1 MKRMKHRRKRMETGV
16 LVLLI
21 IFLAAFIR
29 FYPTESEDR
38 GNLKDN
44 VTEAVKNARET
55 LTASATEVQQTQ
67 KIKTGDVPQ
76 RTQETSATQETSG
89 TQETSA
95 AQETS
100 GTQETSGQNTP
111 TTEVPQEVEFH
122 STAASGETMTN
133 AETTTETNAEI
144 NTGTTTETN
153 AETNEPSRRMIAD
166 KTSDLMTSSVTKT
179 ASEIFSEMSLSD
191 KIYQMMFVRPE
202 AITGVTT
209 ATVASDATRAAL
221 QKYPVG
227 GIVYSKSNMLS
238 KEQLASMISHTKSYA
253 KVPLFIATDEEG
265 GKVNRLMDSV
275 GTTKVDSPYSYK
287 DNGINTASC
296 NAKIIANDMNNLGFN
311 LNFAPVADV
320 WSNPNNAVIA
330 QRAYSNN
337 FRDAGNLVDAAVRGF
352 HEGGVCTTLKHF
364 PGHGDTYEDTHTST
378 AYVSKS
384 RDQLENEELQV
395 FRKGIEAGT
404 DLIMMGHIVIAD
416 IDNTA
421 PASLSEKVVTELL
434 RNEMNFTGLIITDS
448 LEMNAVSE
456 HYTGGEAA
464 VRAIKAGNDLLLE
477 PKDLNEAV
485 MAVMNAVS
493 QGEIT
498 EQQINEHVLRILEVK
513 ERAGIL

>member
-1 MKRMKHRRKRMETGV
+1 MKRMKHRRKRKRMETGV

-38 GNLKDN
+38 GNLRDN

-55 LTASATEVQQTQ
+55 LTASAAEVQQTQ
-67 KIKTGDVPQ
+67 KIKTGNVPQ

-95 AQETS
+95 AQKTS

-133 AETTTETNAEI
+133 AETTTETNAEFT
-144 NTGTTTETN
+144 TGTTTETN

-209 ATVASDATRAAL
+209 ATAASDATRAAL

-238 KEQLASMISHTKSYA
+238 KEQLAA
-253 KVPLFIATDEEG
+253 
-265 GKVNRLMDSV
+265 
-275 GTTKVDSPYSYK
+275 
-287 DNGINTASC
+287 
-296 NAKIIANDMNNLGFN
+296 
-311 LNFAPVADV
+311 
-320 WSNPNNAVIA
+320 
-330 QRAYSNN
+330 
-337 FRDAGNLVDAAVRGF
+337 
-352 HEGGVCTTLKHF
+352 
-364 PGHGDTYEDTHTST
+364 
-378 AYVSKS
+378 
-384 RDQLENEELQV
+384 
-395 FRKGIEAGT
+395 
-404 DLIMMGHIVIAD
+404 
-416 IDNTA
+416 
-421 PASLSEKVVTELL
+421 
-434 RNEMNFTGLIITDS
+434 
-448 LEMNAVSE
+448 
-456 HYTGGEAA
+456 
-464 VRAIKAGNDLLLE
+464 
-477 PKDLNEAV
+477 
-485 MAVMNAVS
+485 
-493 QGEIT
+493 
-498 EQQINEHVLRILEVK
+498 
-513 ERAGIL
+513 

>member
-1 MKRMKHRRKRMETGV
+1 MKRMKHRRKRKRMETGV

-76 RTQETSATQETSG
+76 RTQETSG

-133 AETTTETNAEI
+133 AETTTETNAEFT
-144 NTGTTTETN
+144 TGTTTETN

-209 ATVASDATRAAL
+209 ATAASDATRAAL

-337 FRDAGNLVDAAVRGF
+337 FREAGNLVDAAVRGF

-404 DLIMMGHIVIAD
+404 DLVMVGHMIVEN

>member
-1 MKRMKHRRKRMETGV
+1 MKRMKHRRKRKRMETGV

-55 LTASATEVQQTQ
+55 LTASAAEVQQTQ

-76 RTQETSATQETSG
+76 RTQETSATQEISG

-133 AETTTETNAEI
+133 AETTTGTTTETNAEFT
-144 NTGTTTETN
+144 TGTTTETN

-202 AITGVTT
+202 TITGVAT
-209 ATVASDATRAAL
+209 ATAASDATRAAL

-238 KEQLASMISHTKSYA
+238 KEQLASMISHTKSYT

-296 NAKIIANDMNNLGFN
+296 IAKIIANDMNNLGFN

-337 FRDAGNLVDAAVRGF
+337 
-352 HEGGVCTTLKHF
+352 
-364 PGHGDTYEDTHTST
+364 
-378 AYVSKS
+378 
-384 RDQLENEELQV
+384 
-395 FRKGIEAGT
+395 
-404 DLIMMGHIVIAD
+404 
-416 IDNTA
+416 
-421 PASLSEKVVTELL
+421 
-434 RNEMNFTGLIITDS
+434 
-448 LEMNAVSE
+448 
-456 HYTGGEAA
+456 
-464 VRAIKAGNDLLLE
+464 
-477 PKDLNEAV
+477 
-485 MAVMNAVS
+485 
-493 QGEIT
+493 
-498 EQQINEHVLRILEVK
+498 
-513 ERAGIL
+513 

>member
-1 MKRMKHRRKRMETGV
+1 MKRMKHRRKRKRMETGV

-38 GNLKDN
+38 GKLKDN

-76 RTQETSATQETSG
+76 RTQETSG

-100 GTQETSGQNTP
+100 STQETSGQNTP

-133 AETTTETNAEI
+133 AETTTETNAEFT
-144 NTGTTTETN
+144 TGTTTETN

-209 ATVASDATRAAL
+209 ATAASDATRAAL

-404 DLIMMGHIVIAD
+404 DLIMISHVIIED

-493 QGEIT
+493 QREIT

>member
-1 MKRMKHRRKRMETGV
+1 MKRMKHRRKRKRMETGV

-76 RTQETSATQETSG
+76 RTQETSG

-133 AETTTETNAEI
+133 AETTTETNAEFT
-144 NTGTTTETN
+144 TGTTTETN

-209 ATVASDATRAAL
+209 ATAASDATRAAL

-238 KEQLASMISHTKSYA
+238 KEQLAGMISHTKSYA

-337 FRDAGNLVDAAVRGF
+337 FREAGNLVDAAVRGF

-404 DLIMMGHIVIAD
+404 DLVMVGHMIVEN

>member
-1 MKRMKHRRKRMETGV
+1 MKRMKHRRKRKRMETGV

-76 RTQETSATQETSG
+76 RTQETSG

-133 AETTTETNAEI
+133 AETTTETNAEFT
-144 NTGTTTETN
+144 TGATTETN

-209 ATVASDATRAAL
+209 ATAASDATRAAL

-227 GIVYSKSNMLS
+227 GIVYSKSNILS

-337 FRDAGNLVDAAVRGF
+337 FREAGNLVDAAVRGF

-378 AYVSKS
+378 VYVGKS

-404 DLIMMGHIVIAD
+404 DLVMVGHMIVEN

>member
-1 MKRMKHRRKRMETGV
+1 MKRMKHRRKRKRMETGV

-38 GNLKDN
+38 GKLKDN

-76 RTQETSATQETSG
+76 RTQETSG

-100 GTQETSGQNTP
+100 STQETSGQNTP

-133 AETTTETNAEI
+133 AETTTETNAEFT
-144 NTGTTTETN
+144 TGTTTETN

-209 ATVASDATRAAL
+209 ATAASDATRAAL

-395 FRKGIEAGT
+395 FRKGIEAGSE
-404 DLIMMGHIVIAD
+404 LVMIAHIIVEN

>member
-1 MKRMKHRRKRMETGV
+1 MKRMKHRRKRKRMETGV

-76 RTQETSATQETSG
+76 RTQETSG

-100 GTQETSGQNTP
+100 STQETSGQNTP

-133 AETTTETNAEI
+133 AETTTETNAEFT
-144 NTGTTTETN
+144 TGTTTETN

-209 ATVASDATRAAL
+209 ATAASDATRAAL

-238 KEQLASMISHTKSYA
+238 KEQFASMISHTKSYA

-265 GKVNRLMDSV
+265 GKVNRLVDSV

-337 FRDAGNLVDAAVRGF
+337 FREAGNLVDAAVRGF

-364 PGHGDTYEDTHTST
+364 SGHGDTYEDTHTST

-404 DLIMMGHIVIAD
+404 DLVMVGHMIVEN

>member
-1 MKRMKHRRKRMETGV
+1 MKRMKHRRKRKRMETGV

-76 RTQETSATQETSG
+76 RTQETSG

-100 GTQETSGQNTP
+100 STQETSGQNTP

-133 AETTTETNAEI
+133 AETTTETNAEFT
-144 NTGTTTETN
+144 TGTTTETN

-209 ATVASDATRAAL
+209 ATAASDATRAAL

-238 KEQLASMISHTKSYA
+238 KEQFASMISHTKSYA

-337 FRDAGNLVDAAVRGF
+337 FREAGNLVDAAVRGF

-404 DLIMMGHIVIAD
+404 DLVMVGHMIVEN

-498 EQQINEHVLRILEVK
+498 E
-513 ERAGIL
+513 

>member
-1 MKRMKHRRKRMETGV
+1 MKRMKHRRKRKRMETGV

-55 LTASATEVQQTQ
+55 LTASAAEVQQTQ

-76 RTQETSATQETSG
+76 RTQETSATQEISG

-133 AETTTETNAEI
+133 AETTTGTITGTTTETNAEFT
-144 NTGTTTETN
+144 TGTTTETN

-221 QKYPVG
+221 QKYLVG

-296 NAKIIANDMNNLGFN
+296 NAKIIANDMNNLG
-311 LNFAPVADV
+311 
-320 WSNPNNAVIA
+320 
-330 QRAYSNN
+330 
-337 FRDAGNLVDAAVRGF
+337 
-352 HEGGVCTTLKHF
+352 
-364 PGHGDTYEDTHTST
+364 
-378 AYVSKS
+378 
-384 RDQLENEELQV
+384 
-395 FRKGIEAGT
+395 
-404 DLIMMGHIVIAD
+404 
-416 IDNTA
+416 
-421 PASLSEKVVTELL
+421 
-434 RNEMNFTGLIITDS
+434 
-448 LEMNAVSE
+448 
-456 HYTGGEAA
+456 
-464 VRAIKAGNDLLLE
+464 
-477 PKDLNEAV
+477 
-485 MAVMNAVS
+485 
-493 QGEIT
+493 
-498 EQQINEHVLRILEVK
+498 
-513 ERAGIL
+513 

>member
-1 MKRMKHRRKRMETGV
+1 MKRMKHRRKRKRMETGV

-76 RTQETSATQETSG
+76 RTQETSG

-100 GTQETSGQNTP
+100 STQETSGQNTP

-133 AETTTETNAEI
+133 AETTTETNAEFT
-144 NTGTTTETN
+144 TGTTTETN

-209 ATVASDATRAAL
+209 ATAASDATRAAL

-238 KEQLASMISHTKSYA
+238 KEQFASMISHTKSYA

-337 FRDAGNLVDAAVRGF
+337 FREAGNLVDAAVRGF

-364 PGHGDTYEDTHTST
+364 SGHGDTYEDTHTST

-404 DLIMMGHIVIAD
+404 DLVMVGHMIVEN

-498 EQQINEHVLRILEVK
+498 EQQINEHVLRILEAK
-513 ERAGIL
+513 DRAGIL

>member
-1 MKRMKHRRKRMETGV
+1 MKRMKHRRKRKRMETGV

-67 KIKTGDVPQ
+67 KIKTGNVPQ
-76 RTQETSATQETSG
+76 RTQETSATQEISG

-133 AETTTETNAEI
+133 AETTTGTTTGTTTETNAEFT
-144 NTGTTTETN
+144 TGTTTETN

-221 QKYPVG
+221 QKYLVG

-238 KEQLASMISHTKSYA
+238 KEQLASMISHTTSYA

-296 NAKIIANDMNNLGFN
+296 NAKIIANDMNNLG
-311 LNFAPVADV
+311 
-320 WSNPNNAVIA
+320 
-330 QRAYSNN
+330 
-337 FRDAGNLVDAAVRGF
+337 
-352 HEGGVCTTLKHF
+352 
-364 PGHGDTYEDTHTST
+364 
-378 AYVSKS
+378 
-384 RDQLENEELQV
+384 
-395 FRKGIEAGT
+395 
-404 DLIMMGHIVIAD
+404 
-416 IDNTA
+416 
-421 PASLSEKVVTELL
+421 
-434 RNEMNFTGLIITDS
+434 
-448 LEMNAVSE
+448 
-456 HYTGGEAA
+456 
-464 VRAIKAGNDLLLE
+464 
-477 PKDLNEAV
+477 
-485 MAVMNAVS
+485 
-493 QGEIT
+493 
-498 EQQINEHVLRILEVK
+498 
-513 ERAGIL
+513 

>member
-1 MKRMKHRRKRMETGV
+1 MKRMKHRRKRKRMETGV

-76 RTQETSATQETSG
+76 RTQETSG

-100 GTQETSGQNTP
+100 STQETSGQNTP

-133 AETTTETNAEI
+133 AETTTETNAEFT
-144 NTGTTTETN
+144 TGTTTETN

-209 ATVASDATRAAL
+209 ATAASDATRAAL

-238 KEQLASMISHTKSYA
+238 KEQFASMISHTKSYA

-337 FRDAGNLVDAAVRGF
+337 FREAGNLVDAAVRGF

-404 DLIMMGHIVIAD
+404 DLVMVGHMIVEN

>member
-1 MKRMKHRRKRMETGV
+1 MKRMKHRRKRKRMETGV

-55 LTASATEVQQTQ
+55 LTASAAEVQQTQ
-67 KIKTGDVPQ
+67 KIKTGNVPQ
-76 RTQETSATQETSG
+76 R

-133 AETTTETNAEI
+133 AETTTETNAEFT
-144 NTGTTTETN
+144 TGTTTETN

-337 FRDAGNLVDAAVRGF
+337 FREAGNLVDAAVRGF

-404 DLIMMGHIVIAD
+404 DLVMVGHMIVEN

-498 EQQINEHVLRILEVK
+498 E
-513 ERAGIL
+513 

>member
-1 MKRMKHRRKRMETGV
+1 MKRMKHRRKRKRMETGV

-38 GNLKDN
+38 GNLRDN

-55 LTASATEVQQTQ
+55 LTASAAEVQQTQ
-67 KIKTGDVPQ
+67 KIKTGNVPQ

-133 AETTTETNAEI
+133 AETTTETNAEFT
-144 NTGTTTETN
+144 TGTTTETN

-209 ATVASDATRAAL
+209 ATAASDATRAAL

-238 KEQLASMISHTKSYA
+238 KEQLAGMISHTKSYA
-253 KVPLFIATDEEG
+253 KVSLFIATDEEG

-337 FRDAGNLVDAAVRGF
+337 FREAGNLVDAAVRGF

-404 DLIMMGHIVIAD
+404 DLVMVGHMIVEN
-416 IDNTA
+416 IDTTA

-498 EQQINEHVLRILEVK
+498 EQQIREVHIK
-513 ERAGIL
+513 VRY

>member
-1 MKRMKHRRKRMETGV
+1 MKRMKHRRKRKRMETGV

-67 KIKTGDVPQ
+67 KIKTGNVPQ

-133 AETTTETNAEI
+133 AETTTGTTTGTTTETNAEFT
-144 NTGTTTETN
+144 TGTTTETN

-221 QKYPVG
+221 QKYLVG

-296 NAKIIANDMNNLGFN
+296 NAKIIANDMNNLG
-311 LNFAPVADV
+311 
-320 WSNPNNAVIA
+320 
-330 QRAYSNN
+330 
-337 FRDAGNLVDAAVRGF
+337 
-352 HEGGVCTTLKHF
+352 
-364 PGHGDTYEDTHTST
+364 
-378 AYVSKS
+378 
-384 RDQLENEELQV
+384 
-395 FRKGIEAGT
+395 
-404 DLIMMGHIVIAD
+404 
-416 IDNTA
+416 
-421 PASLSEKVVTELL
+421 
-434 RNEMNFTGLIITDS
+434 
-448 LEMNAVSE
+448 
-456 HYTGGEAA
+456 
-464 VRAIKAGNDLLLE
+464 
-477 PKDLNEAV
+477 
-485 MAVMNAVS
+485 
-493 QGEIT
+493 
-498 EQQINEHVLRILEVK
+498 
-513 ERAGIL
+513 

>member
-1 MKRMKHRRKRMETGV
+1 MKRMKHRRKRKRMETGV

-67 KIKTGDVPQ
+67 KIKTGNVPQ
-76 RTQETSATQETSG
+76 RTQETSATQETSGTQETSATQEISG

-133 AETTTETNAEI
+133 AETTTGTTTGTTTETNAEFT
-144 NTGTTTETN
+144 TGTTTETN

-221 QKYPVG
+221 QKYLVG
-227 GIVYSKSNMLS
+227 GIVYTKSNMLS

-296 NAKIIANDMNNLGFN
+296 NAKIIANDMNNLG
-311 LNFAPVADV
+311 
-320 WSNPNNAVIA
+320 
-330 QRAYSNN
+330 
-337 FRDAGNLVDAAVRGF
+337 
-352 HEGGVCTTLKHF
+352 
-364 PGHGDTYEDTHTST
+364 
-378 AYVSKS
+378 
-384 RDQLENEELQV
+384 
-395 FRKGIEAGT
+395 
-404 DLIMMGHIVIAD
+404 
-416 IDNTA
+416 
-421 PASLSEKVVTELL
+421 
-434 RNEMNFTGLIITDS
+434 
-448 LEMNAVSE
+448 
-456 HYTGGEAA
+456 
-464 VRAIKAGNDLLLE
+464 
-477 PKDLNEAV
+477 
-485 MAVMNAVS
+485 
-493 QGEIT
+493 
-498 EQQINEHVLRILEVK
+498 
-513 ERAGIL
+513 

>member
-1 MKRMKHRRKRMETGV
+1 MKRMKHRRKRKRMETGV

-67 KIKTGDVPQ
+67 KIKTGNVPQ

-133 AETTTETNAEI
+133 AETTTGTTTGTTTETNAEFT
-144 NTGTTTETN
+144 TGTTTETN

-209 ATVASDATRAAL
+209 ATAASDATRAAL
-221 QKYPVG
+221 QKYLVG

-296 NAKIIANDMNNLGFN
+296 NAKIIANDMNNLG
-311 LNFAPVADV
+311 
-320 WSNPNNAVIA
+320 
-330 QRAYSNN
+330 
-337 FRDAGNLVDAAVRGF
+337 
-352 HEGGVCTTLKHF
+352 
-364 PGHGDTYEDTHTST
+364 
-378 AYVSKS
+378 
-384 RDQLENEELQV
+384 
-395 FRKGIEAGT
+395 
-404 DLIMMGHIVIAD
+404 
-416 IDNTA
+416 
-421 PASLSEKVVTELL
+421 
-434 RNEMNFTGLIITDS
+434 
-448 LEMNAVSE
+448 
-456 HYTGGEAA
+456 
-464 VRAIKAGNDLLLE
+464 
-477 PKDLNEAV
+477 
-485 MAVMNAVS
+485 
-493 QGEIT
+493 
-498 EQQINEHVLRILEVK
+498 
-513 ERAGIL
+513 

>member
-1 MKRMKHRRKRMETGV
+1 MKRMKHRRKRKRMETGV

-55 LTASATEVQQTQ
+55 LTASAAEVQQTQ

-76 RTQETSATQETSG
+76 RTQETSG

-209 ATVASDATRAAL
+209 ATAASDATRAAL

-337 FRDAGNLVDAAVRGF
+337 FREAGNLVDAAVRGF

-404 DLIMMGHIVIAD
+404 DLIMISHVIIED

>member
-1 MKRMKHRRKRMETGV
+1 MKRMKHRRKRKRMETGV

-76 RTQETSATQETSG
+76 RTQETSG

-133 AETTTETNAEI
+133 AETTTETNAEFT
-144 NTGTTTETN
+144 TGATTETN

-209 ATVASDATRAAL
+209 ATAASDATRAAL

-404 DLIMMGHIVIAD
+404 DLVMVGHIIVEN

>member
-1 MKRMKHRRKRMETGV
+1 MKRMKHRRKRKRMETGV

-38 GNLKDN
+38 GKLKDN

-76 RTQETSATQETSG
+76 RTQETSG

-133 AETTTETNAEI
+133 AETTTETNAEFT
-144 NTGTTTETN
+144 TGTTTETN

-209 ATVASDATRAAL
+209 ATAASDATRAAL

-337 FRDAGNLVDAAVRGF
+337 FREAGNLVDAAVRGF

-395 FRKGIEAGT
+395 FRKGIEAGSE
-404 DLIMMGHIVIAD
+404 LVMVAHIIVEN

>member
-1 MKRMKHRRKRMETGV
+1 MKRMKHRRKRKRMETGV

-76 RTQETSATQETSG
+76 RTQETSG

-100 GTQETSGQNTP
+100 STQETSGQNTP

-133 AETTTETNAEI
+133 AETTIETNAEFT
-144 NTGTTTETN
+144 TGTTTETN

-209 ATVASDATRAAL
+209 ATAASDATRAAL

-238 KEQLASMISHTKSYA
+238 KEQFASMISHTKSYA

-337 FRDAGNLVDAAVRGF
+337 FREAGNLVDAAVRGF

-364 PGHGDTYEDTHTST
+364 SGHGDTYEDTHTST

-404 DLIMMGHIVIAD
+404 DLVMVGHMIVEN

>member
-1 MKRMKHRRKRMETGV
+1 MKRMKHRRKRKRMETGV

-76 RTQETSATQETSG
+76 RTQETSG

-133 AETTTETNAEI
+133 AETTTETNAEFT
-144 NTGTTTETN
+144 TGATTETN

-209 ATVASDATRAAL
+209 ATAASDATRAAL

-287 DNGINTASC
+287 DNGINTARC

-337 FRDAGNLVDAAVRGF
+337 FREAGNLVDAAVRGF

-378 AYVSKS
+378 AYVGKS

-404 DLIMMGHIVIAD
+404 DLVMVGHMIVEN

>member
-1 MKRMKHRRKRMETGV
+1 MKRMKHRRKRKRMETGV

-76 RTQETSATQETSG
+76 RTQETSG

-100 GTQETSGQNTP
+100 STQETSGQNTP

-133 AETTTETNAEI
+133 AETTTETNAEFT
-144 NTGTTTETN
+144 TGTTTETN

-209 ATVASDATRAAL
+209 ATAASDATRAAL

-238 KEQLASMISHTKSYA
+238 KEQFASMISHTKSYA

-337 FRDAGNLVDAAVRGF
+337 FREAGNLVDAAVRGF

-364 PGHGDTYEDTHTST
+364 SGHGDTYEDTHTST

-404 DLIMMGHIVIAD
+404 DLVMVGHMIVEN

>member
-1 MKRMKHRRKRMETGV
+1 MKRMKHRRKRKRMETGV

-67 KIKTGDVPQ
+67 KIKTGNVPQ
-76 RTQETSATQETSG
+76 RTQETSATQEISG

-133 AETTTETNAEI
+133 AETTTGTTTGTTTETNAEF
-144 NTGTTTETN
+144 TTETN

-221 QKYPVG
+221 QKYLVG

-296 NAKIIANDMNNLGFN
+296 NAKIIANDMNNLG
-311 LNFAPVADV
+311 
-320 WSNPNNAVIA
+320 
-330 QRAYSNN
+330 
-337 FRDAGNLVDAAVRGF
+337 
-352 HEGGVCTTLKHF
+352 
-364 PGHGDTYEDTHTST
+364 
-378 AYVSKS
+378 
-384 RDQLENEELQV
+384 
-395 FRKGIEAGT
+395 
-404 DLIMMGHIVIAD
+404 
-416 IDNTA
+416 
-421 PASLSEKVVTELL
+421 
-434 RNEMNFTGLIITDS
+434 
-448 LEMNAVSE
+448 
-456 HYTGGEAA
+456 
-464 VRAIKAGNDLLLE
+464 
-477 PKDLNEAV
+477 
-485 MAVMNAVS
+485 
-493 QGEIT
+493 
-498 EQQINEHVLRILEVK
+498 
-513 ERAGIL
+513 

>member
-1 MKRMKHRRKRMETGV
+1 MKRMKHRRKRKRMETGV

-67 KIKTGDVPQ
+67 KIKTGNVPQ

-95 AQETS
+95 TQEISGTQETS
-100 GTQETSGQNTP
+100 AAQETSGQNTP

-133 AETTTETNAEI
+133 AETTTGTTTGTTTETNAEFT
-144 NTGTTTETN
+144 TGTTTETN

-221 QKYPVG
+221 QKYLVG

-296 NAKIIANDMNNLGFN
+296 NAKIIANDMNNLG
-311 LNFAPVADV
+311 
-320 WSNPNNAVIA
+320 
-330 QRAYSNN
+330 
-337 FRDAGNLVDAAVRGF
+337 
-352 HEGGVCTTLKHF
+352 
-364 PGHGDTYEDTHTST
+364 
-378 AYVSKS
+378 
-384 RDQLENEELQV
+384 
-395 FRKGIEAGT
+395 
-404 DLIMMGHIVIAD
+404 
-416 IDNTA
+416 
-421 PASLSEKVVTELL
+421 
-434 RNEMNFTGLIITDS
+434 
-448 LEMNAVSE
+448 
-456 HYTGGEAA
+456 
-464 VRAIKAGNDLLLE
+464 
-477 PKDLNEAV
+477 
-485 MAVMNAVS
+485 
-493 QGEIT
+493 
-498 EQQINEHVLRILEVK
+498 
-513 ERAGIL
+513 

>member
-1 MKRMKHRRKRMETGV
+1 MKRMKHRRKRKRMETGV

-67 KIKTGDVPQ
+67 KIKTGNVPQ
-76 RTQETSATQETSG
+76 RTQETSATQEISG

-133 AETTTETNAEI
+133 AETTTGTTTGTTTETNAEFT
-144 NTGTTTETN
+144 TGTTTETN

-221 QKYPVG
+221 QKYLVG

-296 NAKIIANDMNNLGFN
+296 NAKIIANDMNNLG
-311 LNFAPVADV
+311 
-320 WSNPNNAVIA
+320 
-330 QRAYSNN
+330 
-337 FRDAGNLVDAAVRGF
+337 
-352 HEGGVCTTLKHF
+352 
-364 PGHGDTYEDTHTST
+364 
-378 AYVSKS
+378 
-384 RDQLENEELQV
+384 
-395 FRKGIEAGT
+395 
-404 DLIMMGHIVIAD
+404 
-416 IDNTA
+416 
-421 PASLSEKVVTELL
+421 
-434 RNEMNFTGLIITDS
+434 
-448 LEMNAVSE
+448 
-456 HYTGGEAA
+456 
-464 VRAIKAGNDLLLE
+464 
-477 PKDLNEAV
+477 
-485 MAVMNAVS
+485 
-493 QGEIT
+493 
-498 EQQINEHVLRILEVK
+498 
-513 ERAGIL
+513 

>member
-1 MKRMKHRRKRMETGV
+1 MKRMKHRRKRKRMETGV

-76 RTQETSATQETSG
+76 RTQETSG

-133 AETTTETNAEI
+133 AETTTETNAEFT
-144 NTGTTTETN
+144 TGATTETN

-209 ATVASDATRAAL
+209 ATAASDATRAAL

-337 FRDAGNLVDAAVRGF
+337 FREAGNLVDAAVRGF

-378 AYVSKS
+378 AYVGKS

-404 DLIMMGHIVIAD
+404 DLVMVGHMIVEN

>member
-1 MKRMKHRRKRMETGV
+1 MKRMKHRRKRKRMETGV

-76 RTQETSATQETSG
+76 RTQETSG

-100 GTQETSGQNTP
+100 STQETSGQNTP

-133 AETTTETNAEI
+133 AETTTETNAEFT
-144 NTGTTTETN
+144 TGTTTETN

-209 ATVASDATRAAL
+209 ATAASDATRAAL

-238 KEQLASMISHTKSYA
+238 KEQFASMISHTKSYA

-337 FRDAGNLVDAAVRGF
+337 FREAGNLVDAAVRGF

-364 PGHGDTYEDTHTST
+364 SGHGDTYEDTHTST

-404 DLIMMGHIVIAD
+404 DLVMVGHMIVEN

-498 EQQINEHVLRILEVK
+498 EQQINEHVSRILEVK
-513 ERAGIL
+513 ERAGNM

>member
-1 MKRMKHRRKRMETGV
+1 MKRMKHRRKRKRMETGV

-76 RTQETSATQETSG
+76 RTQETSG

-100 GTQETSGQNTP
+100 STQETSGQNTP

-122 STAASGETMTN
+122 SAAASGETMTN
-133 AETTTETNAEI
+133 AETTTETNAEFT
-144 NTGTTTETN
+144 TGTTTETN

-209 ATVASDATRAAL
+209 ATAASDATRAAL

-238 KEQLASMISHTKSYA
+238 KEQFASMISHTKSYA

-337 FRDAGNLVDAAVRGF
+337 FREAGNLVDAAVRGF

-364 PGHGDTYEDTHTST
+364 SGHGDTYEDTHTST

-404 DLIMMGHIVIAD
+404 DLVMVGHMIVEN

>member
-1 MKRMKHRRKRMETGV
+1 MKRMKHRRKRKRMETGV

-38 GNLKDN
+38 GNLRDN

-55 LTASATEVQQTQ
+55 LTASAAEVQQTQ
-67 KIKTGDVPQ
+67 KIKTGNVPQ

-133 AETTTETNAEI
+133 AETTTGTTTGTTTETNAEFT
-144 NTGTTTETN
+144 TGTTTETN

-209 ATVASDATRAAL
+209 ATAASDATRAAL

-238 KEQLASMISHTKSYA
+238 KEQFASMISHTKSYA

-337 FRDAGNLVDAAVRGF
+337 
-352 HEGGVCTTLKHF
+352 
-364 PGHGDTYEDTHTST
+364 
-378 AYVSKS
+378 
-384 RDQLENEELQV
+384 
-395 FRKGIEAGT
+395 
-404 DLIMMGHIVIAD
+404 
-416 IDNTA
+416 
-421 PASLSEKVVTELL
+421 
-434 RNEMNFTGLIITDS
+434 
-448 LEMNAVSE
+448 
-456 HYTGGEAA
+456 
-464 VRAIKAGNDLLLE
+464 
-477 PKDLNEAV
+477 
-485 MAVMNAVS
+485 
-493 QGEIT
+493 
-498 EQQINEHVLRILEVK
+498 
-513 ERAGIL
+513 

>member
-1 MKRMKHRRKRMETGV
+1 MKRMKHRRKRKRMETGV

-67 KIKTGDVPQ
+67 KIKTGNVPQ
-76 RTQETSATQETSG
+76 RTQETSATQETSGTQETSATQETSGTQETSATQEISG

-133 AETTTETNAEI
+133 AETTTGTTTGTTTETNAEFT
-144 NTGTTTETN
+144 TGTTTETN

-221 QKYPVG
+221 QKYLVG

-296 NAKIIANDMNNLGFN
+296 NAKIIANDMNNLG
-311 LNFAPVADV
+311 
-320 WSNPNNAVIA
+320 
-330 QRAYSNN
+330 
-337 FRDAGNLVDAAVRGF
+337 
-352 HEGGVCTTLKHF
+352 
-364 PGHGDTYEDTHTST
+364 
-378 AYVSKS
+378 
-384 RDQLENEELQV
+384 
-395 FRKGIEAGT
+395 
-404 DLIMMGHIVIAD
+404 
-416 IDNTA
+416 
-421 PASLSEKVVTELL
+421 
-434 RNEMNFTGLIITDS
+434 
-448 LEMNAVSE
+448 
-456 HYTGGEAA
+456 
-464 VRAIKAGNDLLLE
+464 
-477 PKDLNEAV
+477 
-485 MAVMNAVS
+485 
-493 QGEIT
+493 
-498 EQQINEHVLRILEVK
+498 
-513 ERAGIL
+513 